1 MRIWHFSLF
10 VVVCIN
16 ALYAGAQGFD
26 EHRDGDL
33 FERHMQ
39 AFREGRLA
47 PNDVAYKG
55 LPLLHHAL
63 MSGGTLGHIS
73 ELLNAGADPN
83 GAADGDVFMRG
94 VRPIM
99 YAAEKC
105 EPEKLRLL
113 LNAGASP
120 DDYIYDTDITN
131 MALLDRP
138 AHAILNGATHN
149 PLPCLD
155 LLVEYGA
162 DLGKDG
168 GRYMGSPYFAF
179 AVLNA
184 NDHMRTK
191 LLDWLRKNGVDPRA
205 RNMRGEG
212 VDAVHHELW
221 RSGAVRRQINPPPVE
236 QMFPEVFT
244 DGSRVAPR

>member
-1 MRIWHFSLF
+1 
-10 VVVCIN
+10 
-16 ALYAGAQGFD
+16 
-26 EHRDGDL
+26 
-33 FERHMQ
+33 MQ
-39 AFREGRLA
+39 AFREGQLG

-63 MSGGTLGHIS
+63 MSGTLGQVS

-83 GAADGDVFMRG
+83 GATDGDGFMRG

-99 YAAEKC
+99 YVTEKC

-113 LNAGASP
+113 LDAGASP
-120 DDYIYDTDITN
+120 DDYIYDAGITN
-131 MALLDRP
+131 MAVLDRP

-149 PLPCLD
+149 PFPCLD

-162 DLGKDG
+162 DLDKYG
-168 GRYMGSPYFAF
+168 GRYMGTPYFAF

-184 NDHMRTK
+184 HGHMRMK
-191 LLDWLRKNGVDPRA
+191 ILDWLRRNDVDLSA
-205 RNMRGEG
+205 RSMRGKG

-221 RSGAVRRQINPPPVE
+221 RSGTVRRQIKPPPVE
-236 QMFPEVFT
+236 QMFPEVFI
-244 DGSRVAPR
+244 DGSSTAPR